1 MQPVVADFKCIENK
15 NENAQQVF
23 DIIKLIVV
31 VVRRVLVSSCYPL
44 SLVTFWQD
52 KNLFQ
57 FFSKFYKKNYS
68 YFILNKYLLHIQNPN
83 EFPGHGSCCSVV

>member
-31 VVRRVLVSSCYPL
+31 VVVRRVLVSSCYPL

-52 KNLFQ
+52 KKLFQ
-57 FFSKFYKKNYS
+57 FFSKFFEKLCY
-68 YFILNKYLLHIQNPN
+68 
-83 EFPGHGSCCSVV
+83 